1 MSRKRRVAVTFV
13 LVVLAGL
20 SRVAAQKS
28 QEPAIGGYCPVAYQA
43 ANMAQKGD
51 PNFKSTFDGQTYYL
65 TNAMAKEMF
74 DKAPAKYAPA
84 YQGYCAAAV
93 AKGTKVKANPELFT
107 VEGGRTYLFST
118 PQAKAMFD
126 ADKAAMIKMADAN
139 WPKVSKMAVA
149 K

>member
-1 MSRKRRVAVTFV
+1 MSRKHLWGAT
-13 LVVLAGL
+13 VVLAALAGV
-20 SRVAAQKS
+20 SRIAAQTS

-51 PNFKSTFDGQTYYL
+51 PRFTSTFDGQTYYL
-65 TNAMAKEMF
+65 TNAMAKGMF

-93 AKGTKVKANPELFT
+93 AKGMKLKANPELFT

-126 ADKAAMIKMADAN
+126 ADKAALIKMADAN